1 MKRKIHLF
9 INLVLIKLGFEL
21 LKFPSGSLKKRIELM
36 KRFNIGIIL
45 DVGANTGQ
53 FAGNVR
59 KAGYKGEIVS
69 FEPLTEAFSQLEK
82 RTENDKKWIAEKIG
96 LGDFDG
102 ESVINISQNLVS
114 SSILNIKKEH
124 TDAEPESKYIAQEK
138 ITIRKLDSIFSK
150 YEQVGRNLFL
160 KIDTQG
166 FEKEVILGAVN
177 SLKKITGLQVEMSL
191 VECYDGEMMY
201 DDLKNLIESYG
212 FGLYYLEPGFSD
224 PVTGKL
230 MQVDGIF
237 FRNRKD

>member
-1 MKRKIHLF
+1 MKF
-9 INLVLIKLGFEL
+9 GFEL

-53 FAGNVR
+53 FAQSVR
-59 KAGYKGEIVS
+59 KAGFKGKIFS
-69 FEPLTEAFSQLEK
+69 FEPLAEAYKLLQGK
-82 RTENDKKWIAEKIG
+82 TGIDKNWSAEKIG

-102 ESVINISQNLVS
+102 ESVINVSQNLVS
-114 SSILNIKKEH
+114 SSILNIKKGH
-124 TDAEPESKYIAQEK
+124 TDAEPDSKYVAQEK
-138 ITIRKLDSIFSK
+138 ITIRKLDSIFDK
-150 YEQVGRNLFL
+150 YEQEGNGVFL

-166 FEKEVILGAVN
+166 FEKEVVLGAAK
-177 SLKKITGLQVEMSL
+177 SMAKITGIQVEMSL

-201 DDLKNLIESYG
+201 EDLKTLIESFG
-212 FGLYYLEPGFSD
+212 FELYYLEPGFSD

-237 FRNRKD
+237 FKNRKD

>member
-1 MKRKIHLF
+1 MKF
-9 INLVLIKLGFEL
+9 GFEL
-21 LKFPSGSLKKRIELM
+21 LKYPSGSLKKRIELM

-53 FAGNVR
+53 FAQSVR
-59 KAGYKGEIVS
+59 KAGFKGKIIS
-69 FEPLTEAFSQLEK
+69 FEPLAEAFKLLQGK
-82 RTENDKKWIAEKIG
+82 TGTDKNWSAEKIG

-102 ESVINISQNLVS
+102 ESVINVSQNLVS

-124 TDAEPESKYIAQEK
+124 TDAEPDSKYVAQEK
-138 ITIRKLDSIFSK
+138 ITIRKLDSIFDK
-150 YEQVGRNLFL
+150 YEQEGKGIFL

-166 FEKEVILGAVN
+166 FEKEVVLGAAK
-177 SLKKITGLQVEMSL
+177 SMAKITGIQVEMSL

-201 DDLKNLIESYG
+201 EDLKTLIESFG
-212 FGLYYLEPGFSD
+212 FELYYLEPGFSD

-237 FRNRKD
+237 FKNLQD

>member
-9 INLVLIKLGFEL
+9 INSILFKFGFEL

-36 KRFNIGIIL
+36 KRFNVGVIL

-53 FAGNVR
+53 FAGSVR
-59 KAGYKGEIVS
+59 KAGYKGEIIS
-69 FEPLTEAFSQLEK
+69 FEPLSSAFKLLKNQSDNDEK
-82 RTENDKKWIAEKIG
+82 WNAENIG

-102 ESVINISQNLVS
+102 ESIINVSQNLVS

-124 TDAEPESKYIAQEK
+124 TDAEPESKFVAQEK
-138 ITIRKLDSIFSK
+138 ITIRKLDSVFTAF
-150 YEQVGRNLFL
+150 EQKNENIFL

-166 FEKEVILGAVN
+166 FEKDVILGATN
-177 SLKKITGLQVEMSL
+177 SLSKITGLQVEMSL

-201 DDLKNLIESYG
+201 NDLKNLIESFG
-212 FGLYYLEPGFSD
+212 FELYYLEPGFSD
-224 PVTGKL
+224 SVSGKL

-237 FRNRKD
+237 FRNR

>member
-9 INLVLIKLGFEL
+9 INSILIKFGFEL

-36 KRFNIGIIL
+36 KRFNIGVVF

-53 FAGNVR
+53 FAGSVR
-59 KAGYKGEIVS
+59 KAGYKGEIIS
-69 FEPLTEAFSQLEK
+69 FEPLSSAFKLLKNQSDNDEK
-82 RTENDKKWIAEKIG
+82 WSSENFG
-96 LGDFDG
+96 MGDFDG

-124 TDAEPESKYIAQEK
+124 TDAEPESKYVAQEK
-138 ITIRKLDSIFSK
+138 ITIRKLDSVFSN
-150 YEQVGRNLFL
+150 YEQKGKNIFL

-166 FEKEVILGAVN
+166 FEKEVILGAAK
-177 SLKKITGLQVEMSL
+177 SLNKITGLQVEMSL
-191 VECYDGEMMY
+191 IECYDGEMMY
-201 DDLKNLIESYG
+201 NDLKNLIES
-212 FGLYYLEPGFSD
+212 FRFELYYLEPGFSD

-237 FRNRKD
+237 FKNQ

>member
-9 INLVLIKLGFEL
+9 INSILIKFGFEL

-36 KRFNIGIIL
+36 KRFNVGVIL

-53 FAGNVR
+53 FAGSVR
-59 KAGYKGEIVS
+59 KAGYKGEIIS
-69 FEPLTEAFSQLEK
+69 FEPLSSAFKLLKNQSDNDEK
-82 RTENDKKWIAEKIG
+82 WNAENIG

-102 ESVINISQNLVS
+102 ESIINVSQNLVS

-124 TDAEPESKYIAQEK
+124 TDAEPESKFVAQEK
-138 ITIRKLDSIFSK
+138 ITIRKLDSVFTAF
-150 YEQVGRNLFL
+150 EQKNENIFL

-166 FEKEVILGAVN
+166 FEKDVILGATN
-177 SLKKITGLQVEMSL
+177 SLSKITGLQVEMSL

-201 DDLKNLIESYG
+201 NDLKNLIESFG
-212 FGLYYLEPGFSD
+212 FELYYLEPGFSD
-224 PVTGKL
+224 SVSGKL

-237 FRNRKD
+237 FRNR

>member
-9 INLVLIKLGFEL
+9 INSILIKFGFEL

-36 KRFNIGIIL
+36 KRFNIGVVF

-53 FAGNVR
+53 YAANIR
-59 KAGYKGEIVS
+59 KAGYKGEIIS
-69 FEPLTEAFSQLEK
+69 FEPLSSAFKLLKNQSDK
-82 RTENDKKWIAEKIG
+82 DGKWSSENFG
-96 LGDFDG
+96 MGDFDG
-102 ESVINISQNLVS
+102 ESVINISKNLVS

-124 TDAEPESKYIAQEK
+124 TDAEPESKYVAQEK
-138 ITIRKLDSIFSK
+138 IIIRKLDSVFSS
-150 YEQVGRNLFL
+150 YNQNGENTFL

-166 FEKEVILGAVN
+166 FEKEVILGAAN
-177 SLKKITGLQVEMSL
+177 SLNKITGLQVEMSL

-201 DDLKNLIESYG
+201 NDMKNLIESFG

-237 FRNRKD
+237 FKSL